1 MPSELD
7 VFRSYIKGRGLRYTR
22 ERENVIKEIFS
33 RHDHFDVES
42 LYLRLRNKG
51 MNVSKASVYRTI
63 PLLLETGLVQ
73 EVFHEEGHMHYEH
86 IYGHQHHCHLRC
98 VQCGRIVEFRED
110 SLMHLTERL
119 AQQYNFD
126 IKGHKLDIIG
136 FCPKCRE

>member
-1 MPSELD
+1 MISELD
-7 VFRSYIKGRGLRYTR
+7 VFRKYIKKKGLRYTR
-22 ERENVIKEIFS
+22 ERENVIREIFS

-51 MNVSKASVYRTI
+51 INISRASIYRTI
-63 PLLLETGLVQ
+63 PLLLETGLIQ

-98 VQCGRIVEFRED
+98 VQCGRIVEFRDD
-110 SLMHLTERL
+110 SLIHLTERI
-119 AQQYNFD
+119 AQQYNFA

-136 FCPKCRE
+136 FCPKCQE

>member
-1 MPSELD
+1 MANELD
-7 VFRSYIKGRGLRYTR
+7 TFNIYLKRRGLRYTR
-22 ERENVIKEIFS
+22 EREYIIKEIFS
-33 RHDHFDVES
+33 RHDHFDVDS

-51 MNVSKASVYRTI
+51 MNISKASVYRTM

-73 EVFHEEGHMHYEH
+73 EVFHEDGHMHYEH

-98 VQCGRIVEFRED
+98 LQCGRIVEFRD
-110 SLMHLTERL
+110 DTLNHLTERL

-126 IKGHKLDIIG
+126 IKGHKWDIVG

>member
-1 MPSELD
+1 MTNELD
-7 VFRSYIKGRGLRYTR
+7 VFRKYIKSKGLRYTR
-22 ERENVIKEIFS
+22 ERETVIKEIFS

-51 MNVSKASVYRTI
+51 MNISRASIYRTI

-86 IYGHQHHCHLRC
+86 IYGHPQHCHLRC

-110 SLMHLTERL
+110 SIAPLTERL

-126 IKGHKLDIIG
+126 IKGYKLDIIG